1 LPIMKRS
8 NVSLERSAREHKAP
22 IAQSSRQRFLPSR
35 RAEQAPWRVWHL
47 VALASSLALGLAFPC
62 FAASQ
67 QISGRI
73 TDALGRPLDQVSLE
87 LRDRNGHRMGHAT
100 TDAGGRFKIALAKP
114 GVYVLVAAKP
124 GFKSANKIVGFPARA
139 GETIFMTLD
148 AEAALMLPVQ
158 ANRIRAQNSVSTTGA
173 NKYTLTAEDIY
184 NLPRG
189 ENTTITDVMAQM
201 PGVAIDQ
208 NQQIHIRNTEGP
220 QFQYQINGVMVPLDI
235 NTNPPFLSMI
245 NPLFIKRI
253 SLLDGILPSRYSY
266 ATGGVVNIE
275 TKDGCQQPGGSVSIY
290 GGQRNTIQPSFQY
303 GGCDGNF
310 SFYVSALYSQSNTAF
325 SSATPAPDAIHD
337 HTNQGQGFGFFAY
350 DLNPTT
356 RLSLV
361 TSVAA
366 SDNQLPNRAN
376 LTPQFELA
384 GVSYYPSANINSY
397 LDFRDY
403 LGILALNGAPVPGLT
418 YQLAYAAHYISQSFE
433 PDDTGELL
441 YQGVASTA
449 FHSDLDN
456 TLEGDLTYELGHH
469 TLAAGFYLGE
479 YEVEADDNSLVF
491 KVNSAGDQE
500 PPFAPVRVINN
511 ANKINLLSGLYLED
525 TWQISEKL
533 RANFGVRWD
542 RLSGFTYNNQIDPT
556 INLVYLPRPE
566 TTLHGGFARYM
577 QVPSFQGISP
587 GAPAAF
593 AGTTGLAGTGTVTP
607 DTEDDF
613 EWDVGLVHQLMKH
626 LTLSEDAFYEYTD
639 HYLDTGQFG
648 VVPIFAPFNYK
659 HGYIWGTETA
669 VTYNA
674 ENLSIHASTTIGR
687 NMQKGVA
694 TGQFNFDPDE
704 LGYINRHYIVLDHQ
718 PLYGASGGITYHRK
732 PYAFSVDAL
741 YSSGLRGGFADLE
754 SLPHVV
760 QVDLSGQRSF
770 EVPHI
775 GEVTDRITLLNILDR
790 TNLIRPAEGI
800 GIFQAAYGPRI
811 TVYDTLTIPLPALNQ

>member
-1 LPIMKRS
+1 VRVKVLKE
-8 NVSLERSAREHKAP
+8 NVQKYKTTTV
-22 IAQSSRQRFLPSR
+22 QSSRPRFLTSR
-35 RAEQAPWRVWHL
+35 RAEQTLGRRWHL
-47 VALASSLALGLAFPC
+47 IALAGLLASGLVSPC
-62 FAASQ
+62 FASAQ
-67 QISGRI
+67 QVSGTI
-73 TDALGRPLDQVSLE
+73 IDALGRPLAQVNLE
-87 LRDRNGHRMGHAT
+87 LQDEHGHAVAHAT
-100 TDAGGRFKIALAKP
+100 SGADGRFKITPPKP
-114 GVYVLVAAKP
+114 GVFSLVALKS
-124 GFKSANKIVGFPARA
+124 GFRPANKIVVFPRSA
-139 GETIFMTLD
+139 GETISITLG
-148 AEAALMLPVQ
+148 AEAPLTLPVQ
-158 ANRIRAQNSVSTTGA
+158 TSQLRAPNGVSTTGA
-173 NKYTLTAEDIY
+173 NRYTVTAQDIS

-189 ENTTITDVMAQM
+189 DNTTITDVLAQM

-245 NPLFIKRI
+245 NPMFIKQL

-266 ATGGVVNIE
+266 ATGGVVNIQ
-275 TKDGCQQPGGSVSIY
+275 TKDGCEQPGGSVSMY
-290 GGQRNTIQPSFQY
+290 GGQRNTVQPSLQY

-310 SFYVSALYSQSNTAF
+310 SYYISGLYSQSNTAF

-350 DLNPTT
+350 NLTPTT
-356 RLSLV
+356 RLSLI

-376 LTPQFELA
+376 LTPQFQLT
-384 GVSYYPSANINSY
+384 GVSYYPSADINSF
-397 LDFRDY
+397 LNFRDY
-403 LGILALNGAPVPGLT
+403 MGILALNGAPAPGFS
-418 YQLAYAAHYISQSFE
+418 YQLAYSAHYISQKFE
-433 PDDTGELL
+433 PDEVGELI

-456 TLEGDLTYELGHH
+456 TLQGDLTYKLGAH
-469 TLAAGFYLGE
+469 TLGAGFYLGE
-479 YEVEADDNSLVF
+479 YAVEADDNSLVF
-491 KVNSAGDQE
+491 DVDSAGNQE
-500 PPFAPVRVINN
+500 GPPFFPVRVINN
-511 ANKINLLSGLYLED
+511 ANKINLLSGIYLED
-525 TWQISEKL
+525 TWQITEKL
-533 RANFGVRWD
+533 RANIGVRWD

-556 INLVYLPRPE
+556 LNLVYVARPD
-566 TTLHGGFARYM
+566 TTLHAGFARYM

-587 GAPAAF
+587 GTPAAF
-593 AGTTGLAGTGTVTP
+593 AGTTGLAGTGVVTP
-607 DTEDDF
+607 ETEDDY
-613 EWDVGLVHQLMKH
+613 EWDAGIVHQLNKR
-626 LTLSEDAFYEYTD
+626 LAISEDDFYEYTA

-648 VVPIFAPFNYK
+648 DVPIFAPFNYR

-674 ENLSIHASTTIGR
+674 DNLSIHASTTIGR

-694 TGQFNFDPDE
+694 TGQFNFDSDE

-718 PLYGASGGITYHRK
+718 PLYGASGGATYRWK

-760 QVDLSGQRSF
+760 QVDLSGQRTF
-770 EVPHI
+770 RIAHL
-775 GEVTDRITLLNILDR
+775 GEVTDRITLLNIFDR

-811 TVYDTLTIPLPALNQ
+811 TVYDTLTIPLPALNR

>member
-1 LPIMKRS
+1 MLWGGRCRRRRS
-8 NVSLERSAREHKAP
+8 NFGPQTARESP
-22 IAQSSRQRFLPSR
+22 L
-35 RAEQAPWRVWHL
+35 
-47 VALASSLALGLAFPC
+47 
-62 FAASQ
+62 
-67 QISGRI
+67 
-73 TDALGRPLDQVSLE
+73 RP
-87 LRDRNGHRMGHAT
+87 AT
-100 TDAGGRFKIALAKP
+100 TTGQFRIGPARP
-114 GVYVLVAAKP
+114 GVYSLVAAKA
-124 GFKSANKIVGFPARA
+124 GFKPATLIVTFPPAAGQTLSVTLDSEQALTLPIQGSRIVG
-139 GETIFMTLD
+139 
-148 AEAALMLPVQ
+148 
-158 ANRIRAQNSVSTTGA
+158 QNSVSTTGA
-173 NKYTLTAEDIY
+173 NKYTVTAQDIA

-189 ENTTITDVMAQM
+189 DDTTLTDVLVQM

-235 NTNPPFLSMI
+235 NTNPPFVSMI
-245 NPLFIKRI
+245 NPMFIKQL

-275 TKDGCQQPGGSVSIY
+275 TKDGCEQPGGSVSMY

-303 GGCDGNF
+303 GGCEGNF
-310 SFYVSALYSQSNTAF
+310 GYYVSALYSQSNTAF

-337 HTNQGQGFGFFAY
+337 HTNQGQGFGFFTY
-350 DLNPTT
+350 DLTPTT
-356 RLSLV
+356 RLSLL
-361 TSVAA
+361 TSAAA
-366 SDNQLPNRAN
+366 SDNQLPNQAN
-376 LTPQFELA
+376 LTPQFQLT
-384 GVSYYPSANINSY
+384 GVTIQPSADINSH
-397 LDFRDY
+397 LNFRDY
-403 LGILALNGAPVPGLT
+403 LGILALNGAPAPGLT
-418 YQLAYAAHYISQSFE
+418 YQLAYSAHYISQKFE

-456 TLEGDLTYELGHH
+456 TIEGDLTYKLGDSH
-469 TLAAGFYLGE
+469 TIGAGCYLGE
-479 YEVEADDNSLVF
+479 YGVEADDDSLVF
-491 KVNSAGDQE
+491 KLDPDGSQAG

-511 ANKINLLSGLYLED
+511 ANAINLLSGLYADD
-525 TWQISEKL
+525 TWQITEKV
-533 RANFGVRWD
+533 RANFGLRWD
-542 RLSGFTYNNQIDPT
+542 RLSGFTSRNQVDPT
-556 INLVYLPRPE
+556 INLVYLPRPD

-593 AGTTGLAGTGTVTP
+593 AGTTGEAGTGTVNP
-607 DTEDDF
+607 ETEDDY
-613 EWDVGLVHQLMKH
+613 EWDVGIVHQLTPH
-626 LTLSEDAFYEYTD
+626 ITVSEDSFYEYTK

-669 VTYNA
+669 ITYNA
-674 ENLSIHASTTIGR
+674 KDLSIHGSATIGR

-704 LGYINRHYIVLDHQ
+704 LAYINRHYIVLDHQ
-718 PLYGASGGITYHRK
+718 PLYGASGGITYNWK
-732 PYAFSVDAL
+732 PYAFSLDAL

-760 QVDLSGQRSF
+760 QADLSGQRSF
-770 EVPHI
+770 KIPHL
-775 GEVTDRITLLNILDR
+775 GEVINRITLLNIFDR

-811 TVYDTLTIPLPALNQ
+811 TVYDTITIPLPEL